1 MGGDDC
7 LYPLVNMSS
16 TVISYPIPAYANVP
30 IEPQFYQPSFFFI
43 SAITLGYQTI
53 ITTTVNHNYV
63 IGNQVRLVIPS
74 SFGTY
79 QLNEKSALV
88 VAIPASNQ
96 VTLAID
102 STNFDQFVASNASTQ
117 PQIMAIGDV
126 NSGAINANGN
136 LNLNLSIPGS
146 FTNISP
152 L

>member
-1 MGGDDC
+1 
-7 LYPLVNMSS
+7 MSS
-16 TVISYPIPAYANVP
+16 TVISFPVPAYANVP
-30 IEPQFYQPSFFFI
+30 IEPQFYQPNFFFI
-43 SAITLGYQTI
+43 SAIMLGFTTI
-53 ITTTVNHNYV
+53 VTTTVNHNYV
-63 IGNQVRLVIPS
+63 VGQQVRLVIPS
-74 SFGTY
+74 PFGTY

-88 VAIPASNQ
+88 IAIPALNQ

-102 STNFDQFVASNASTQ
+102 STNFDQFIASSASTQ